1 MDPPTRKPSLPRL
14 ATNIESQSSPSLPL
28 LHNDSK
34 ENVRPKPER
43 PWTLQSP
50 YPDERVDTILPALR
64 YVSPGSKEMPL
75 NEIAPWREYE
85 NWPAPKKKSQYYED
99 AFTARGV
106 HNSPQDRV
114 AQDSIVV
121 IELKT
126 NCKIKIEQTKLVGD
140 LIFRLAQIYQRP
152 ETSILLTLQQEAGVF
167 FGNTT
172 ELSYL
177 LKVYAL
183 PPLIA
188 PVTNLRHTTLI
199 QSAIQDL
206 LHIPMDRGVIIYLP
220 VPEDNLATNGS
231 TARGEIVR
239 IERDEQ
245 ADSPNL
251 FKTISRSMSRRLKST
266 SSSGGSGPI
275 SLPSTAGTAGA
286 SAGVSSTQTE
296 IHHSPT
302 ILEHPME
309 SLEEAR
315 HSIRKHMS
323 FRTLRKRLSE
333 VTSAKE
339 KADKEETKKGNAT
352 SDKIEERES
361 LLKE

>member
-1 MDPPTRKPSLPRL
+1 MDFPKKKPSLPRL

-28 LHNDSK
+28 LHRKSE
-34 ENVRPKPER
+34 ENARPKPER

-50 YPDERVDTILPALR
+50 YPEERGDTILPALH
-64 YVSPGSKEMPL
+64 YVPHKSVPLPWEEILPLKECQNL
-75 NEIAPWREYE
+75 
-85 NWPAPKKKSQYYED
+85 PAPKKKTQYYED
-99 AFTARGV
+99 AFNARGV

-126 NCKIKIEQTKLVGD
+126 NCKIKDEQSKLVGD

-152 ETSILLTLQQEAGVF
+152 ETSIMLTLQQEAGVF

-188 PVTNLRHTTLI
+188 PFTNLRNTSLI
-199 QSAIQDL
+199 QSAMQDL
-206 LHIPMDRGVIIYLP
+206 LHIPMERGVIIYTS
-220 VPEDNLATNGS
+220 VPEDNLANNGS

-239 IERDEQ
+239 LERNEQ
-245 ADSPNL
+245 EDSPGI
-251 FKTISRSMSRRLKST
+251 FKTISRSMSRRLKNN
-266 SSSGGSGPI
+266 SSSGGSAHVSI
-275 SLPSTAGTAGA
+275 PSTAGTAGA
-286 SAGVSSTQTE
+286 SAAVSSTQTE

-302 ILEHPME
+302 ILENPTE
-309 SLEEAR
+309 TLVEKSN
-315 HSIRKHMS
+315 SIRKRMS
-323 FRTLRKRLSE
+323 FRTIRKRLSE
-333 VTSAKE
+333 VTSARE
-339 KADKEETKKGNAT
+339 KAEKE
-352 SDKIEERES
+352 
-361 LLKE
+361 